1 MTMDEESV
9 EPSRAQPAPEDPIAE
24 PLRYDQQ
31 ASPVDQLRVD
41 RPTGDRPTGDQPTGD
56 RPAVDQ
62 PVVSQPVVPV
72 ADAPPSH
79 WQPNGQQPI
88 GQPQSQWPPA
98 TPASYAP
105 PQGWQQS
112 GDQSM
117 VAMQAGAPVPVANLP
132 QSPWQ
137 PNGQEL
143 TAGQTAS
150 LPPTQWQAPGQLP
163 LVQPAWPVPTQPWH
177 PPLVATADLPPN
189 WHAPLRTD
197 LVPIVP
203 RKRRSKKMILI
214 AAAVVVLLIAGVTTW
229 LAWPPDRSPFEQAVA
244 NLAAQP
250 VVNYSAE
257 LPDGSQFDG
266 RVTTQ
271 GDAVGWLMADK
282 TTGLKFPFLLA
293 NGTMYL
299 KLNGI
304 QFPPGALQDAYDQ
317 SGLKNR
323 WITGDVGELKALAQQ
338 DATPAAIGGKL
349 RDEVART
356 EKLPPPSDDGTTI
369 NGVAVLKGDTP
380 DGTLYVAK
388 EQPYRVI
395 RWIDK
400 NTKRAA
406 VAFTNPGHKLQL
418 NGERASYTGLGTADF
433 KPMTADDV
441 DQTYDEMETDV
452 SQLGDAINASVQ
464 YTVSAVDNLE
474 HFDDCEAAG
483 CEVVTHFTA
492 TTSPGTSPPAEVTA
506 QMSASV
512 TIDDVPAG
520 SCGSTTKVA
529 SSGAVTMSCL
539 DKDMHAGFQQA
550 DDKAKAKAKAES
562 GDLGYY
568 SWFVYVRAKVH
579 ALALATVDLAAE
591 SKRLESLRPDRACGW
606 SDKGGAGKVPVN
618 LYDKFTARLDTARYP
633 DFEIH
638 VFQDGQA
645 YGDFGPS
652 GWFARNG
659 AATPSDPPAKLQQLL
674 KDASVAFMK
683 SAGTLK
689 DGDST
694 DGDKWKRPATKC

>member
-1 MTMDEESV
+1 
-9 EPSRAQPAPEDPIAE
+9 
-24 PLRYDQQ
+24 
-31 ASPVDQLRVD
+31 
-41 RPTGDRPTGDQPTGD
+41 
-56 RPAVDQ
+56 
-62 PVVSQPVVPV
+62 
-72 ADAPPSH
+72 
-79 WQPNGQQPI
+79 
-88 GQPQSQWPPA
+88 
-98 TPASYAP
+98 
-105 PQGWQQS
+105 
-112 GDQSM
+112 
-117 VAMQAGAPVPVANLP
+117 MQAGAPVPVANLP
-132 QSPWQ
+132 RSPWQ

-271 GDAVGWLMADK
+271 GDAVGWLMADR

-304 QFPPGALQDAYDQ
+304 QFPPGVLQDAYNQ